1 MGNIVN
7 IIHGIYQ
14 SINDSAS
21 HRFGIQW
28 TGDIASDEHSLA
40 REAETL
46 VRASDNCTLMSTLI
60 AAGMSEIRIRN
71 FICAGSSLAYFRPYF
86 ALTARIM

>member
-46 VRASDNCTLMSTLI
+46 VRASDNCIPYVNADCGGHVGNPDLLK
-60 AAGMSEIRIRN
+60 RN
-71 FICAGSSLAYFRPYF
+71 F
-86 ALTARIM
+86 